1 MLKNI
6 TDDRKLQTSGDKKT
20 KTKKKNQAF
29 LVGTH
34 TAQQHI

>member
-20 KTKKKNQAF
+20 KTKKKNRLF
-29 LVGTH
+29 W
-34 TAQQHI
+34 